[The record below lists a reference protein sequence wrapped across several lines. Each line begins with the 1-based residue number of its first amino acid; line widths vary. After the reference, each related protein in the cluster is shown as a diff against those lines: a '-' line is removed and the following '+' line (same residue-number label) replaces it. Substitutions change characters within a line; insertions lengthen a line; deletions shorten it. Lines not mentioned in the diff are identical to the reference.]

1 MELLESSYLP
11 SNLNLQHKHI
21 KKNTYFGNWATRK
34 QSPHKK
40 RGHTVELKFNL
51 PWSSCLLSCRYKF
64 STTSNSI
71 HTNPKDAA
79 LVVI

>member
-21 KKNTYFGNWATRK
+21 KKNTYFENWATGK

-51 PWSSCLLSCRYKF
+51 HRHLVCRCCLSLQIWYKPF
-64 STTSNSI
+64 DLYQS
-71 HTNPKDAA
+71 
-79 LVVI
+79 